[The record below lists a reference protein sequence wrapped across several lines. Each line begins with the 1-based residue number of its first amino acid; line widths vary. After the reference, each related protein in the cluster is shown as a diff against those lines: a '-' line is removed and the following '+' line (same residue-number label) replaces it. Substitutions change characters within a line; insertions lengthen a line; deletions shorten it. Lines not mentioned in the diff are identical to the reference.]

1 MREPFKL
8 MGITLN
14 DELTSFE
21 EKRWCIVSCAEKSLC
36 PSDFIITFL
45 ISFVGQVLV
54 LQLRMMA
61 LNAVLLIGEHGSPFD
76 AYLAR

>member
-1 MREPFKL
+1 

-36 PSDFIITFL
+36 PSDVIFTFL
-45 ISFVGQVLV
+45 IRFVGLVLV
-54 LQLRMMA
+54 LQIRMIA
-61 LNAVLLIGEHGSPFD
+61 LNAVLIIGERGSPFD
-76 AYLAR
+76 AYFARY